1 MWHAKLDFFQDELST
16 PLEKKSG
23 GHSHHNCNRKD
34 CNVGRHS
41 KKSRHGMGSL
51 IPSLPKINFV
61 DLSKIHR
68 YIFELQISFQFK
80 SRIRDPEYVWG
91 VFFNNRWVCW
101 RVWFNKNILRNKN
114 MKMCMQTTLVDSGG
128 GSGGGGLGGGSDDY
142 LPLLITSTDDLVLPI
157 NAEVNWKVVTA
168 LIQISGMGPR
178 LQILGSIK
186 TVVFQTKTQS
196 RFVSVALD
204 NFLGP
209 ICGTPVCVIVCL

>member
-1 MWHAKLDFFQDELST
+1 MWQAKLGFLFQDELST
-16 PLEKKSG
+16 PLEKKAG

-68 YIFELQISFQFK
+68 YIFELQITFQSK
-80 SRIRDPEYVWG
+80 SWIRDPEYVRG
-91 VFFNNRWVCW
+91 VFQKFSTIDGFVKESS
-101 RVWFNKNILRNKN
+101 FNKNTRRNKN

-157 NAEVNWKVVTA
+157 NAEVNWA
-168 LIQISGMGPR
+168 LI
-178 LQILGSIK
+178 
-186 TVVFQTKTQS
+186 
-196 RFVSVALD
+196 
-204 NFLGP
+204 
-209 ICGTPVCVIVCL
+209 

>member
-1 MWHAKLDFFQDELST
+1 MYNEEEEDWPSYSRLERQLQKHQYSPVYNTDDPPTTPTAFECSPSNPCQINSCRRCYPESIPPTSNLVNNNNQDELST
-16 PLEKKSG
+16 PLEKKAG

-61 DLSKIHR
+61 DLSKIH
-68 YIFELQISFQFK
+68 
-80 SRIRDPEYVWG
+80 
-91 VFFNNRWVCW
+91 
-101 RVWFNKNILRNKN
+101 RNKN

-157 NAEVNWKVVTA
+157 NAEDSATHQHKKR
-168 LIQISGMGPR
+168 R
-178 LQILGSIK
+178 LKWSRSKEAFTKFLDTLTRTFCLPLLG
-186 TVVFQTKTQS
+186 
-196 RFVSVALD
+196 
-204 NFLGP
+204 
-209 ICGTPVCVIVCL
+209 